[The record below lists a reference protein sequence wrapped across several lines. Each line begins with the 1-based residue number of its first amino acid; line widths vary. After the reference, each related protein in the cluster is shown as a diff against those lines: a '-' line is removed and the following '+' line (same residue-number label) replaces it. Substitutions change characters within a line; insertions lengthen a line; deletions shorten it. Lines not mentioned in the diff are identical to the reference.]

1 MKNLR
6 KINVLP
12 PGAPWG
18 APGETM
24 APHMRPMVPPWA
36 PKGYIG
42 DHSEPPWSKSRGP
55 MAPHMGAPWT
65 PQGHIEVDDV
75 GLGMSSQPTP
85 LTHFMATQLFKD
97 PQRGPGS
104 IYSLAA
110 RIKKLPI
117 NRPKRRRLVKGSE

>member
-1 MKNLR
+1 
-6 KINVLP
+6 
-12 PGAPWG
+12 
-18 APGETM
+18 M

-104 IYSLAA
+104 IY
-110 RIKKLPI
+110 I
-117 NRPKRRRLVKGSE
+117 NSRSTAMGRLLTLSMKRVDLSKRVYICCNNGNMPR